1 MNPPNNTH
9 PTGPVAEAATQPLA
23 SASLAASDLA
33 FGDIDTL
40 FHAIHGRIASAAGD
54 DFIARCIAHGDD
66 PAARLRVVVLECAA
80 ELKQLHLTM
89 TTEVGH
95 RRLLERIVDDLQCEL
110 ANVRAE
116 LAGTKLAERVARHQA
131 LHDGLTLLPNAEYF
145 RTRVDNA
152 LVRVRQH
159 EQPVALLFLDL
170 DGFKAINDT
179 HGHATGDAVLRI
191 VAARLVG
198 GIRAEDLVSRVGGD
212 EFACLLV
219 GVQSRAH
226 LGRLVCQMFDSV
238 AGPLTVG
245 RISLS
250 VRASI
255 GIAMAPADG
264 TTSVA
269 LMKHADA
276 AMYRAKRQK
285 RGYVFFDEP
294 ADAAADD
301 ATPERYSSVFDRLT
315 LNGFDDP
322 ADATDA
328 ARAPRRANP
337 AHGAQAQP

>member
-1 MNPPNNTH
+1 MNPTNNAH
-9 PTGPVAEAATQPLA
+9 AVGPVTKAATPA

-40 FHAIHGRIASAAGD
+40 FHAIQDRIAAAAGD
-54 DFIARCIAHGDD
+54 AFSARCVAQGED
-66 PAARLRVVVLECAA
+66 PAARMRVVVLECAA
-80 ELKQLHLTM
+80 ELGHLRATM
-89 TTEVGH
+89 ATEVGH
-95 RRLLERIVDDLQCEL
+95 RRLLERTVDELQCEL

-116 LAGTKLAERVARHQA
+116 LAGTKVAERVARHQA

-159 EQPVALLFLDL
+159 EQPVAMLFLDL

-179 HGHATGDAVLRI
+179 HGHVTGDAVLRI

-198 GIRAEDLVSRVGGD
+198 GIRAEDVVSRVGGD

-219 GVQSRAH
+219 GVQSRAQ
-226 LGRLVCQMFDSV
+226 LSRLVCQVFDSV
-238 AGPLTVG
+238 ASPLTIG
-245 RISLS
+245 GIGLS
-250 VRASI
+250 IRASI
-255 GIAMAPADG
+255 GIAMSPADG

-269 LMKHADA
+269 LMKNADA

-294 ADAAADD
+294 DDAASDD
-301 ATPERYSSVFDRLT
+301 SAPEGYSSVFDRLT
-315 LNGFDDP
+315 LNGFDDQG
-322 ADATDA
+322 DAPGA
-328 ARAPRRANP
+328 PSVLHRASPT
-337 AHGAQAQP
+337 HGAEAQP

>member
-1 MNPPNNTH
+1 MTSSHNERS
-9 PTGPVAEAATQPLA
+9 TGAATPLA

-40 FHAIHGRIASAAGD
+40 FDAIQSRIASAAGD
-54 DFIARCIAHGDD
+54 AFIARCVAQGDD
-66 PAARLRVVVLECAA
+66 PAARMRVVVLECAA
-80 ELKQLHLTM
+80 ELEQLHATM

-95 RRLLERIVDDLQCEL
+95 RRLLERTVDDLQCAL
-110 ANVRAE
+110 AGVRAE
-116 LAGTKLAERVARHQA
+116 LAGTKVAERVARHQA

-152 LVRVRQH
+152 LARGRSLD
-159 EQPVALLFLDL
+159 QPVALLFLDL

-198 GIRAEDLVSRVGGD
+198 GIRSEDLVSRIGGD

-219 GVQSRAH
+219 GVPDRAQ
-226 LGRLVCQMFDSV
+226 LSRLVCQMFDSV
-238 AGPLTVG
+238 ASPLTIG

-255 GIAMAPADG
+255 GIAMSPADG
-264 TTSVA
+264 TTSGA
-269 LMKHADA
+269 LMRNADA

-285 RGYVFFDEP
+285 RGYAFFDEP
-294 ADAAADD
+294 DDETADD
-301 ATPERYSSVFDRLT
+301 GAQERHSSVFDRLT
-315 LNGFDDP
+315 LNGACDGQRDP
-322 ADATDA
+322 A
-328 ARAPRRANP
+328 
-337 AHGAQAQP
+337 GA